1 MVSKLL
7 NLTGSYNFHGVCESL
22 PIKRDVVEV
31 AFMPIS
37 CVSMSRTE
45 DIATP
50 AVKAKQTDPFVALE
64 TSTTVFLFHG
74 LLLQLRLSS
83 GVRLLDLLLH
93 IDCDN
98 LVRLR
103 RGGSIT
109 RALHDVRTGSFLFLC
124 PHTVLSVTL
133 GAQFHGCRIAKETA
147 IVATKFWFW
156 RSLLFT

>member
-7 NLTGSYNFHGVCESL
+7 YLTGSYNFHGVCESL
-22 PIKRDVVEV
+22 PIKCDVVEV

-37 CVSMSRTE
+37 CVSMSGTE
-45 DIATP
+45 DIATT

-64 TSTTVFLFHG
+64 TSTTVFLFHR

-83 GVRLLDLLLH
+83 GVRLLARLLR
-93 IDCDN
+93 IDGDN
-98 LVRLR
+98 IVRMW

-109 RALHDVRTGSFLFLC
+109 RALHDARSDSFLLFC
-124 PHTVLSVTL
+124 PHAVLSVTL

-147 IVATKFWFW
+147 IVATKFWLW